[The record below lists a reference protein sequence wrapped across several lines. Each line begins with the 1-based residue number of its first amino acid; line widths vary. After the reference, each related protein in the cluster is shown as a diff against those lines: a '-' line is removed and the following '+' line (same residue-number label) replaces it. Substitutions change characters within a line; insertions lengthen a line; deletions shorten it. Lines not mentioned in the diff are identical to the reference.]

1 MVHDAKVTCTFF
13 VDIAARTIS
22 ADGIRTDATVMLSK
36 ETSEIS
42 QTDHTVR
49 LFFVGLF
56 LLHLHILLMAKVP
69 GMVKLT
75 TFCAPP
81 TMKDLDCGS
90 SLLTED
96 PSTD

>member
-1 MVHDAKVTCTFF
+1 MHDAKVTCTFF
-13 VDIAARTIS
+13 VDITARTIS

-36 ETSEIS
+36 EISEIS

-49 LFFVGLF
+49 LFFISLF
-56 LLHLHILLMAKVP
+56 LLHLHIYLMAIVP

-75 TFCAPP
+75 TFCPPP
-81 TMKDLDCGS
+81 TMKDLDCGY
-90 SLLTED
+90 SLLTDD